1 MEIKSRALSVYGLR
15 CIEPRTFLQQSVG
28 RKALWNSVYTKQQH
42 YLKENSRPAFFN
54 VPRLQKSS
62 QTRPHVSAP
71 VKTLQRWH

>member
-1 MEIKSRALSVYGLR
+1 MEITPQALSVYGLS

-42 YLKENSRPAFFN
+42 YLKENSQLASFN
-54 VPRLQKSS
+54 VPRQQKSS